1 MTNQIQDMKM
11 SDAFMVCGSNAAE
24 NHPIT
29 FKWIEQ
35 ALHREKDP
43 ATLIVVD
50 PRFTRT
56 ASKANI
62 YAQTRPGTDI
72 VFFGA
77 LITYAI
83 KNLSLIHISEPTR
96 RTPISYAVFCLKK
109 KK

>member
-11 SDAFMVCGSNAAE
+11 SNAFMVCGSNAAE

-29 FKWIEQ
+29 FKWISE
-35 ALHREKDP
+35 AMSREKDP
-43 ATLIVVD
+43 AKLIVVD

-56 ASKANI
+56 ASKADI
-62 YAQTRPGTDI
+62 FAQTRPGTDI

-83 KNLSLIHISEPTR
+83 KNNM
-96 RTPISYAVFCLKK
+96 VN
-109 KK
+109 